1 MYIDDID
8 KIWDETINNYFTVW
22 IIQRTK
28 ELINID
34 TIQKETNFVKF
45 QKEINKTFDLSFSI
59 ISQDKIKS
67 IVTKNSNIDLINN
80 IVKKYICYYF
90 FIFIGVIY
98 KDKFDLFNNNL
109 IEFGRNQANYEIKID
124 NFFTSESNSNII
136 KITLLIKEF
145 IDFIDKI
152 YLLSKKDKNKS
163 KLSRTTNSKLSSKKN
178 SKLSSKKN
186 SKLSSKKNSKLS
198 SKKNSKL
205 SRTTN
210 SKLSSKKNSKLSSK
224 KNSKLSSKKNSK
236 LSSKKNSK
244 LSSKKNSKLSRT
256 ITTKKNSTIEVKKID
271 KKQKSETEKTET
283 ETETKKTETETET
296 KKIETETETKKTET
310 EIKEDEMSDL
320 IKYTTILKNYSIELN
335 NFLLKNNL
343 IDTFLSLY
351 ESNIINKKDE
361 VSKNVFYHTIIKT
374 VIYLKLY
381 YEERKEIFSTIENSE
396 ISTGE
401 YVYIDVVVPQ
411 SIYIDYDAIETILNP
426 DELKTDYP
434 DIIYKLL
441 NEDYSENLNDK
452 RKYYSN
458 LETKI
463 QKLLDTKLLI
473 PIVDDFLL
481 YHKDNEKYEKQTDKI
496 ESPKKKDETKIKYII
511 NKINTYS
518 EYYRNP
524 SEIKK
529 LQFVPL
535 QDRNAIT
542 VNVYEDVKI
551 VSKMIN
557 IIKLN
562 IENLDLFNDLIS
574 YREYPYIAFKDFEKN
589 GFIFNDENTN
599 IGLRKIN
606 FYNLKKNKFES
617 IQTRTITTD
626 LPVNIVGFAMI
637 NNYDEIDCLTN
648 KNFINIADSVEN
660 PITNITTL
668 LESKI
673 RSSIFRDKKKLEDNY
688 YWLFDLEKN
697 KYFIP
702 NYDISESMPKNDI
715 VKIITAYLYDFTIE
729 TIINIFKNN
738 ILKEQS
744 KYIFDYINSFD
755 NLLLKY
761 PDLNNQLFAMDI
773 DNLQNIIY
781 YDKSKKNTNLYDEN
795 EDEFPGL
802 FGNILKLPT
811 APKKPTTSVPLLKI
825 FNDFKDTIKEKKI
838 LLIRDYDNEIDEN
851 EEAKEYM
858 NARCQHNVS
867 WDLISLLKKENQSL
881 YSKLTYSFMQQYVEV
896 SETTEY
902 RCKSCKS
909 PLDVKKFINDGMFD
923 NASQSFVTFSVHMDV
938 NIEDLP
944 EYEKYKTAIRNID
957 KLIEKISSILVIHGF
972 TGQVY
977 SNRSNRKVIMKD
989 TIDIIL
995 NHNVFLKS
1003 SYLSKR
1009 DKNLD
1014 RYGLN
1019 KILSNL
1025 FFFELDNNIFVYSS
1039 KEKDVKKIIKYNNV
1053 IGYIIILLIL
1063 ELNESQILSL
1073 KYDKICS
1080 YAIFKRIGY
1089 SLFENINLVVNK
1101 SGDLKPIKNYTI
1113 LCYLIYLFTCFIT
1126 KYNLWADTLTSE
1138 NVKSKKFNPL
1148 IQKSAIHTV
1157 VELLNSLLIVD
1168 EDYFKKNKL
1177 HIYEVLS
1184 VKYYLKLDMYQDIN
1198 IIRKLDQLF
1207 LGENINKDT
1216 TINVIDNNKYDI
1228 LPNYIIPNNFMLD
1241 DLFVRISLKYLVK
1254 KYIIPYQQNDKQPI
1268 HDFSN
1273 LTNCIEGAFHSFTTK
1288 DKKLICKNCNV
1299 VADLKLVKDSK
1310 NFIFKELVMNYYKR
1324 LAKKYCLDGSV
1335 HSFEYIAKEDT
1346 NVCKKCKYKEG
1357 QVINYKESDLEKMY
1371 LTVEKIKK
1379 ENNLFTE
1386 ELLKKLVINNEEK
1399 KKTIKKTFDK
1409 LTYKFQKNDNDI
1421 NNSLNILLDNI
1432 QKLLGVDILI
1442 GNEMHNLTNNIFII
1456 DHDYNGV
1463 KLDEKI
1469 QIYDKDNKF
1478 RIIEN
1483 HTFYKR
1489 DVLVFTIQKNTKYEV
1504 FYDLHKK
1511 YLLGY
1516 REVNK
1521 DYHLNEKPFSKIK
1534 ISYSIKNLFLM
1545 FGFTRQYV
1553 DIRDFYPD
1561 LIGYSEDKI
1570 NDFKESF
1577 NMTDFVNKVCF
1588 RRTIYLKKLGYE
1600 LLKYINRINFQYN
1613 IKLINNPETN
1623 PDLNSYQIEE
1633 FEIINNPL
1641 DIIYNKFLKKFE
1653 SNITTT
1659 INKKQDIKKQDT
1671 KTKTEKHLFLKHMN
1685 TIIDYLPFNN
1695 IKENPKF
1702 TLYTEFTYFIKK
1714 DFNSNMILNYITD
1727 EFIRLLS
1734 YNDNKTIKT
1743 NTCLFMLEIVN
1754 KLFELYNLDIAT
1766 FDKDVDH
1773 FNQILY
1779 TSEFYLETQSKSLF
1793 VDAVDYYGDQHNL
1806 DEVVNDE
1813 EKEKIMDEIEDDIEE
1828 LNAQDLGDDIAD
1840 EEGIYGL
1847 YSNYDYKENKI
1858 NDRYDAL
1865 ETIINY
1871 Y

>member
-22 IIQRTK
+22 IIQKTK

-59 ISQDKIKS
+59 ISQEQIKS

-80 IVKKYICYYF
+80 IIKKYICYYF
-90 FIFIGVIY
+90 FTFIGVIY

-109 IEFGRNQANYEIKID
+109 IEFGRNQANYEIKVD

-145 IDFIDKI
+145 IDLIDKI
-152 YLLSKKDKNKS
+152 YTISKKDKNKS
-163 KLSRTTNSKLSSKKN
+163 KLSRLISSKKLSRTNSKKLSKTN
-178 SKLSSKKN
+178 SK
-186 SKLSSKKNSKLS
+186 
-198 SKKNSKL
+198 KL
-205 SRTTN
+205 SRTT
-210 SKLSSKKNSKLSSK
+210 S
-224 KNSKLSSKKNSK
+224 
-236 LSSKKNSK
+236 
-244 LSSKKNSKLSRT
+244 
-256 ITTKKNSTIEVKKID
+256 TKKDLTVKVKKINDD
-271 KKQKSETEKTET
+271 KKSDTDTDNSKTEE
-283 ETETKKTETETET
+283 ETTKTKEETNKTEEETT
-296 KKIETETETKKTET
+296 KTEEET
-310 EIKEDEMSDL
+310 SDL
-320 IKYTTILKNYSIELN
+320 TKYTSILKNYSEELN

-343 IDTFLSLY
+343 IETFLELY
-351 ESNIINKKDE
+351 EKNIIEKKDDI
-361 VSKNVFYHTIIKT
+361 SKNVFYHSIIKT

-381 YEERKEIFSTIENSE
+381 YKERKEIFSTIENSE

-411 SIYIDYDAIETILNP
+411 SIYVDYDAIEAILNP
-426 DELKTDYP
+426 NELKTDYP
-434 DIIYKLL
+434 DIIFKLL

-463 QKLLDTKLLI
+463 QKLLDTKLVI

-557 IIKLN
+557 IIKMN
-562 IENLDLFNDLIS
+562 IENLDLFNDLIN

-589 GFIFNDENTN
+589 GFIYNDENTN
-599 IGLRKIN
+599 TALRNIN

-617 IQTRTITTD
+617 IQTRTMTTD
-626 LPVNIVGFAMI
+626 LPVNIVGFAII
-637 NNYDEIDCLTN
+637 NNYDEIDCLNN
-648 KNFINIADSVEN
+648 KNFKNIADSVDN

-668 LESKI
+668 LEAKI
-673 RSSIFRDKKKLEDNY
+673 KSSIFRDKKKLEDNY

-744 KYIFDYINSFD
+744 KYIYDYIDSFD

-773 DNLQNIIY
+773 NNLQNIIY
-781 YDKSKKNTNLYDEN
+781 YEKGRINTNLYDEN

-811 APKKPTTSVPLLKI
+811 APKKSAPLIPLIKI
-825 FNDFKDTIKEKKI
+825 FNDFKDMIKEKKI

-851 EEAKEYM
+851 DEAKEYI
-858 NARCQHNVS
+858 NARCQHNVT
-867 WDLISLLKKENQSL
+867 WDQISLLKKENQSL
-881 YSKLTYSFMQQYVEV
+881 FSKLTYSFMQQYVEV

-909 PLDVKKFINDGMFD
+909 PLDIKKFINEGMFD
-923 NASQSFVTFSVHMDV
+923 NASQSFITFSVHMDV

-944 EYEKYKTAIRNID
+944 EYEKYRTAIRNID

-972 TGQVY
+972 SGQMY
-977 SNRSNRKVIMKD
+977 MSRSNRKVVMKD
-989 TIDIIL
+989 SIDIIL
-995 NHNVFLKS
+995 NHNVFLKNN
-1003 SYLSKR
+1003 YLSKR
-1009 DKNLD
+1009 DKNLE
-1014 RYGLN
+1014 RYGIN
-1019 KILSNL
+1019 KTLSNL

-1039 KEKDVKKIIKYNNV
+1039 KEKDLKKIIKYNNV

-1073 KYDKICS
+1073 KFDKICS

-1089 SLFENINLVVNK
+1089 SLFENINIVVNK

-1126 KYNLWADTLTSE
+1126 KYYLWADTLTTE
-1138 NVKSKKFNPL
+1138 NIKVKKFNPL

-1157 VELLNSLLIVD
+1157 IELLNSILIVD
-1168 EDYFKKNKL
+1168 EDYLKKNKL

-1184 VKYYLKLDMYQDIN
+1184 TKYYIKLDMYQDIG
-1198 IIRKLDQLF
+1198 IIRKLDQLY

-1216 TINVIDNNKYDI
+1216 SVNIVDNNKFDI
-1228 LPNYIIPNNFMLD
+1228 LPNYSIPNNFMYD
-1241 DLFVRISLKYLVK
+1241 DLFIRVSLKYLVK
-1254 KYIIPYQQNDKQPI
+1254 KYIIPYQQNYKQPI
-1268 HDFSN
+1268 TNISN
-1273 LTNCIEGAFHSFTTK
+1273 LTNCIEGVFHNFTAK

-1299 VADLKLVKDSK
+1299 VADFKLVKDSK
-1310 NFIFKELVMNYYKR
+1310 NFIYKEQIINYYKK

-1346 NVCKKCKYKEG
+1346 NMCKKCKYKEG
-1357 QVINYKESDLEKMY
+1357 QVINYKYSELEKMY
-1371 LTVEKIKK
+1371 LTIEKIKK

-1386 ELLKKLVINNEEK
+1386 ELLKKLVISNEEK

-1442 GNEMHNLTNNIFII
+1442 GDEMHNLTNNIFII

-1463 KLDEKI
+1463 KLEEKI

-1483 HTFYKR
+1483 HPFYKR

-1521 DYHLNEKPFSKIK
+1521 DYHLNEKPYSKIK
-1534 ISYSIKNLFLM
+1534 TSYSIKNLFLM

-1561 LIGYSEDKI
+1561 LMGYSEDKI
-1570 NDFKESF
+1570 NEFKESF
-1577 NMTDFVNKVCF
+1577 SMSDFVNKVCF
-1588 RRTIYLKKLGYE
+1588 RRTNYLKKLGYE
-1600 LLKYINRINFQYN
+1600 LVKFINRINFKYN

-1633 FEIINNPL
+1633 FSIVNNPL

-1659 INKKQDIKKQDT
+1659 VNKKLDNKKQDT
-1671 KTKTEKHLFLKHMN
+1671 KTKIEKHLFLKHMN
-1685 TIIDYLPFNN
+1685 TIIDYLPYTN

-1702 TLYTEFTYFIKK
+1702 NLYTEFSYFIKK

-1727 EFIRLLS
+1727 EFVRLLS

-1743 NTCLFMLEIVN
+1743 NLCLFMLEIVN
-1754 KLFELYNLDIAT
+1754 KLFELYNLDVAI

-1806 DEVVNDE
+1806 NEVENDE
-1813 EKEKIMDEIEDDIEE
+1813 DKEKIMDEIEDDIEE
-1828 LNAQDLGDDIAD
+1828 FNAQDLGDDIVD
-1840 EEGIYGL
+1840 EEGMFDL
-1847 YSNYDYKENKI
+1847 YSNYEYKENKI

-1865 ETIINY
+1865 ETL
-1871 Y
+1871 

>member
-8 KIWDETINNYFTVW
+8 KIWDETINNYFSVW
-22 IIQRTK
+22 IVQKTK

-34 TIQKETNFVKF
+34 TLIKETNFVKF
-45 QKEINKTFDLSFSI
+45 QKEINKSFDLSFSI
-59 ISQDKIKS
+59 ISQEKIKS
-67 IVTKNSNIDLINN
+67 IVTKNSNINLINN
-80 IVKKYICYYF
+80 IIKKYICYYF
-90 FIFIGVIY
+90 FTFIGVIY

-136 KITLLIKEF
+136 KIISLIKEF
-145 IDFIDKI
+145 IDLIEKI
-152 YLLSKKDKNKS
+152 HFQSKKDKNKS
-163 KLSRTTNSKLSSKKN
+163 KLSRITNKKN
-178 SKLSSKKN
+178 SKLSRITN
-186 SKLSSKKNSKLS
+186 
-198 SKKNSKL
+198 KKNSKL

-210 SKLSSKKNSKLSSK
+210 
-224 KNSKLSSKKNSK
+224 
-236 LSSKKNSK
+236 
-244 LSSKKNSKLSRT
+244 
-256 ITTKKNSTIEVKKID
+256 D
-271 KKQKSETEKTET
+271 
-283 ETETKKTETETET
+283 TKKTEIKI
-296 KKIETETETKKTET
+296 KKTNDTKKTATTTDTATET
-310 EIKEDEMSDL
+310 DSATDTETDSATESETDSATESETPIKKESEEEISDL
-320 IKYTTILKNYSIELN
+320 TKYTIILKNYSKELN

-343 IDTFLSLY
+343 IDTFLGLY
-351 ESNIINKKDE
+351 ETNIIEKKDDI
-361 VSKNVFYHTIIKT
+361 SKYVFYHSIIKT
-374 VIYLKLY
+374 IIYLILY

-411 SIYIDYDAIETILNP
+411 SIYVDYDAIESILNP
-426 DELKTDYP
+426 NELNTDYP
-434 DIIYKLL
+434 DIIFKLL

-463 QKLLDTKLLI
+463 QKLLDTKLII
-473 PIVDDFLL
+473 PIIDDFLL

-557 IIKLN
+557 IIKMN

-574 YREYPYIAFKDFEKN
+574 YREYPYTSFKDFEKN
-589 GFIFNDENTN
+589 GFIYNDENTN
-599 IGLRKIN
+599 IALRKIN
-606 FYNLKKNKFES
+606 FYNLKKNKFET

-626 LPVNIVGFAMI
+626 LPVNIVGFAII

-648 KNFINIADSVEN
+648 KNFINLAESVDN
-660 PITNITTL
+660 PITNITTI
-668 LESKI
+668 LEAKI
-673 RSSIFRDKKKLEDNY
+673 RSSIFRDKKLESNY

-702 NYDISESMPKNDI
+702 NYDISESMPKNEI

-744 KYIFDYINSFD
+744 KYIYDYINSFD

-781 YDKSKKNTNLYDEN
+781 YEKSKKNTNLYDEN

-802 FGNILKLPT
+802 FPGLFGDILKLPT
-811 APKKPTTSVPLLKI
+811 APKKPTPPVPLLKI
-825 FNDFKDTIKEKKI
+825 FNDFKDRLKKKKI
-838 LLIRDYDNEIDEN
+838 LLIKNYDNEIDEN
-851 EEAKEYM
+851 DEATEYM
-858 NARCQHNVS
+858 NARCQHNVT
-867 WDLISLLKKENQSL
+867 WDQISLLRRDNQSL
-881 YSKLTYSFMQQYVEV
+881 FTKLTYSFMQQYVEV

-909 PLDVKKFINDGMFD
+909 PLDIKKFINDGMFD

-944 EYEKYKTAIRNID
+944 EYEKFRTAIRNID
-957 KLIEKISSILVIHGF
+957 KLIEKISSILNIHGF
-972 TGQVY
+972 SGHMY
-977 SNRSNRKVIMKD
+977 MNRSNRKAVMKD
-989 TIDIIL
+989 SVDIIF
-995 NHNVFLKS
+995 NHNVFLKNF
-1003 SYLSKR
+1003 YLSKR
-1009 DKNLD
+1009 DKNLEK
-1014 RYGLN
+1014 YKIN
-1019 KILSNL
+1019 KTLSNL

-1039 KEKDVKKIIKYNNV
+1039 KEKDLKKIIKHNNV

-1073 KYDKICS
+1073 KFDKICS

-1126 KYNLWADTLTSE
+1126 KYNLWADTLTKE
-1138 NVKSKKFNPL
+1138 NVKVKKFNPL

-1157 VELLNSLLIVD
+1157 IELLNSILIVD
-1168 EDYFKKNKL
+1168 ENYYKKNKL
-1177 HIYEVLS
+1177 YIYEVLLT
-1184 VKYYLKLDMYQDIN
+1184 KYYIKLDMYQDIG

-1216 TINVIDNNKYDI
+1216 IINILDNNKFDI
-1228 LPNYIIPNNFMLD
+1228 LPNYTIPNNFMYD
-1241 DLFVRISLKYLVK
+1241 DLFTRISLKYLVK
-1254 KYIIPYQQNDKQPI
+1254 KYHIPYKNNDKLLINNDPVSMNV
-1268 HDFSN
+1268 SN
-1273 LTNCIEGAFHSFTTK
+1273 LTNCIEGVFHNFTAK

-1299 VADLKLVKDSK
+1299 VADLKLIKDSK
-1310 NFIFKELVMNYYKR
+1310 NFIYKEQVINYYKK
-1324 LAKKYCLDGSV
+1324 LAKKYCLDGSI
-1335 HSFEYIAKEDT
+1335 HSFEYFGKEDT
-1346 NVCKKCKYKEG
+1346 NMCKKCKYKEG
-1357 QVINYKESDLEKMY
+1357 QIINFKENDLEKMY
-1371 LTVEKIKK
+1371 LIIEKIKK

-1386 ELLKKLVINNEEK
+1386 ELLKKLIISDNEK
-1399 KKTIKKTFDK
+1399 KKIIKKTFDK

-1432 QKLLGVDILI
+1432 QKLLGVEILI
-1442 GNEMHNLTNNIFII
+1442 GDEMHNLINNIFII

-1516 REVNK
+1516 RELNK

-1553 DIRDFYPD
+1553 DLRDFYPE
-1561 LIGYSEDKI
+1561 IMGYSSDKI
-1570 NDFKESF
+1570 NELKESL
-1577 NMTDFVNKVCF
+1577 NMSDFINKVCI
-1588 RRTIYLKKLGYE
+1588 RRTNYLKKLGYE
-1600 LLKYINRINFQYN
+1600 LLKFINRINFKYN

-1623 PDLNSYQIEE
+1623 PNLNQYQINE
-1633 FEIINNPL
+1633 FEIVNNPL

-1659 INKKQDIKKQDT
+1659 VNKKDNKKENN
-1671 KTKTEKHLFLKHMN
+1671 KIEKHLFLKHIN
-1685 TIIDYLPFNN
+1685 TIIDYLPYTN
-1695 IKENPKF
+1695 IKENLKF
-1702 TLYTEFTYFIKK
+1702 NFYTEFTYFIKK

-1727 EFIRLLS
+1727 EFVRILS

-1743 NTCLFMLEIVN
+1743 NICLFMLEIVN
-1754 KLFELYNLDIAT
+1754 KLFNLYNLDVAT

-1793 VDAVDYYGDQHNL
+1793 VDAVDYYGEQHNL
-1806 DEVVNDE
+1806 DEVENDE
-1813 EKEKIMDEIEDDIEE
+1813 EKEKIMEEIEDDIEE
-1828 LNAQDLGDDIAD
+1828 LNAQDIGDDIVD
-1840 EEGIYGL
+1840 EEGIYNL
-1847 YSNYDYKENKI
+1847 YSNYDWKENII
-1858 NDRYDAL
+1858 NDKYSVL
-1865 ETIINY
+1865 
-1871 Y
+1871 